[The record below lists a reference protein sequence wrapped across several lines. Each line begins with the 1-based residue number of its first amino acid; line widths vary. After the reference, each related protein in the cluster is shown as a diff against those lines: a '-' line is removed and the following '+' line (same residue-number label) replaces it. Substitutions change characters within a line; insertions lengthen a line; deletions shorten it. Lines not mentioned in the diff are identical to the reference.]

1 MSPMSEEEE
10 ALVREFGAV
19 VRRLR
24 LGQGFSQERFAE
36 RCGLHRTYVGS
47 IERGEK
53 VVTIVTAN
61 KVAKALGI
69 TLAGMFSELEQG
81 PNA

>member
-1 MSPMSEEEE
+1 MSAMSEEV
-10 ALVREFGAV
+10 LVREFGGV

-24 LGQGFSQERFAE
+24 LEHGYSQERFAE
-36 RCGLHRTYVGS
+36 RCGLHRTYIGS

-61 KVAKALGI
+61 KLARALGI
-69 TLAGMFSELEQG
+69 TLAEMFSELEQQ
-81 PNA
+81 